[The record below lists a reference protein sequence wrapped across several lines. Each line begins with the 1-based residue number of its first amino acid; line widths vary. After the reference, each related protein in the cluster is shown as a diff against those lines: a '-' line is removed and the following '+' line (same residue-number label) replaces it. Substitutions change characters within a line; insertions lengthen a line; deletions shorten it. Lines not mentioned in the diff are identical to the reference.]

1 MSGICTKN
9 MERNDICPDDTEPIY
24 LKLDSE
30 EGIASLLTMDDF
42 TAVYELADKTRREAV
57 GDTVHLR
64 AIIEF
69 SNVCRRQCRYCGL
82 NRDNRD
88 IPRYRMSRE
97 EILASAEAAVK
108 AGYRTIVLQSGEDDH
123 FTSER
128 LADIIREI
136 KKMEIRRS
144 RVSGSDRAA
153 MAGPLLHP
161 AVTVS
166 CGERPRQDYEVW
178 RKAGADRYLLKHET
192 ADPELYD
199 RLHPCGTLEERIRC
213 LKTLKELGYETGSG
227 FMVGLPGQTPLT
239 LAKDLLLLKE
249 IPCRMAGI
257 GPFISNP
264 KTPLAGEPDGDTEM
278 ARRAVAVARLL
289 LPEANLPLTTS
300 LSILSGKEKKQ
311 AGSGGAGDVKSGE
324 AGGNESSGDAL
335 PAENPFAFGANV
347 VMKKVTP
354 DKYKEAYEIYPARFK
369 ATDVEGDRQ
378 ELEELIRSCGRIPL

>member
-1 MSGICTKN
+1 MSEICTKN

-144 RVSGSDRAA
+144 RVSGSGRAA

-311 AGSGGAGDVKSGE
+311 AGSGGAGDVSVNGSGVF
-324 AGGNESSGDAL
+324 ARQ
-335 PAENPFAFGANV
+335 PAPTF
-347 VMKKVTP
+347 
-354 DKYKEAYEIYPARFK
+354 
-369 ATDVEGDRQ
+369 
-378 ELEELIRSCGRIPL
+378 